1 MSALAQVL
9 DFLYPPRCAACGAA
23 LTSEGANRVCARCVA
38 RVERLPDPRCEICGG
53 PLESAAN
60 DGTRCARCLEHPP
73 RYRIARTIARYRTT
87 AEDEP
92 GTLPALIRR
101 HKYGLDQSV
110 GRALTE
116 YLGDALPLSAEDYD
130 VIIPVPLH
138 WRRLWW
144 RGFNQAALLA
154 AEIARRL
161 NVPLDTTAVTRRRFT
176 TPQTSRHHDERMRNV
191 RQAFA
196 VTRPERIQNRRVLIV
211 DDVMTTGATVDECAR
226 VLLRAGAASVDVFTL
241 ARVL

>member
-1 MSALAQVL
+1 MYARDRPIL
-9 DFLYPPRCAACGAA
+9 DFLYPPRCAACGAPLA
-23 LTSEGANRVCARCVA
+23 GRRICTRCVA
-38 RVERLPDPRCEICGG
+38 RVEQLPDPRCEVCGG
-53 PLESAAN
+53 PLESAVSDAA
-60 DGTRCARCLEHPP
+60 RCARCLAHPP

-92 GTLPALIRR
+92 GSLPALIRR

-110 GRALTE
+110 GRAILE
-116 YLGDALPLSAEDYD
+116 YLGDELPLSARDYD
-130 VIIPVPLH
+130 VVIPVPLH

-154 AEIARRL
+154 REVARRL
-161 NVPLDTTAVTRRRFT
+161 KLPLDTTAISRRRFT
-176 TPQTSRHHDERMRNV
+176 TPQTSRHHDERIRNV
-191 RQAFA
+191 RRAFA
-196 VTRPERIQNRRVLIV
+196 VTHPGRVKNRRVLIV

-226 VLLRAGAASVDVFTL
+226 VLLAAGATCVDVFTL

>member
-1 MSALAQVL
+1 
-9 DFLYPPRCAACGAA
+9 
-23 LTSEGANRVCARCVA
+23 VA
-38 RVERLPDPRCEICGG
+38 RVERVPEPRCEVCGG
-53 PLESAAN
+53 PLESAVSGA
-60 DGTRCARCLEHPP
+60 TLCARCLAHPP

-110 GRALTE
+110 GRALVE
-116 YLGDALPLSAEDYD
+116 YMGDDLPVSASDYD
-130 VIIPVPLH
+130 VVIPVPLH

-154 AEIARRL
+154 GEVANRL
-161 NVPLDTTAVTRRRFT
+161 KLPLDTTAISRRRYT
-176 TPQTSRHHDERMRNV
+176 TPQTARHHDERIKNV
-191 RQAFA
+191 RRAFVVA
-196 VTRPERIQNRRVLIV
+196 HPERINKRRVLIV

-226 VLLRAGAASVDVFTL
+226 VLLAAGAKHVDVFTL

>member
-1 MSALAQVL
+1 MPAFAQVL
-9 DFLYPPRCAACGAA
+9 DFPLSAQMRRVRDAAG
-23 LTSEGANRVCARCVA
+23 LEPSRRVCARCVA
-38 RVERLPDPRCEICGG
+38 RVELVPNPRCEVCGG
-53 PLESAAN
+53 PLESAGN
-60 DGTRCARCLEHPP
+60 DATRCARCLAHPP
-73 RYRIARTIARYRTT
+73 RYRIARTVARYRTT

-110 GRALTE
+110 GRALVE
-116 YLGDALPLSAEDYD
+116 YLGDDLPVSAADYD
-130 VIIPVPLH
+130 VVIPVPLH

-154 AEIARRL
+154 AEVARRL
-161 NVPLDTTAVTRRRFT
+161 DLPLDTTAISRLRFT
-176 TPQTSRHHDERMRNV
+176 PPQTAQHHDERIKNV
-191 RQAFA
+191 RRAFT
-196 VTRPERIQNRRVLIV
+196 VTNPERIRNRRILIV

-226 VLLRAGAASVDVFTL
+226 VLIAAGAVCVDVFTL